1 MSINIRHKVNT
12 QQGSLHVP
20 APSLHLLNVTSV
32 SYCAKQC
39 YWYIFLYLYRYANT
53 IQSLM

>member
-20 APSLHLLNVTSV
+20 VPSLHLRNVTSV